1 MNQLPAFVQILGD
14 NQASLNLVK
23 NAEYHEQM
31 KHIDVQ
37 HHYVRELVQDDYVC
51 MKWVST
57 KKQLVDGFTKVLP
70 QPMFI
75 KH

>member
-1 MNQLPAFVQILGD
+1 MNQLPASVQILGD

-37 HHYVRELVQDDYVC
+37 HHYVRELVQDDYVH
-51 MKWVST
+51 ME
-57 KKQLVDGFTKVLP
+57 
-70 QPMFI
+70 
-75 KH
+75 